1 MIAAVFLMQPVGQ
14 LFAQLVGFCVLI
26 GLDKR
31 DHIQENCSKTADAAA
46 LAKCTSTVDSIWR
59 IVTGV
64 GAAPALIAILFRL
77 LISDPGL
84 YDLEVKK
91 DLPRALRSTR
101 RVYGSQANQQ
111 IQMQPI
117 NQPYGRAALQ
127 PPPNPVQ
134 FSSKD
139 LRRFFIE
146 QRNWVYLAGTS
157 ITWFVLDFSFY
168 GLGMGNYRTLSK
180 IWATWDASK
189 QGGNP
194 PVVPSWNTDPTLNA
208 TIWENKGR
216 DVTIYDV
223 LYENAIKSMLTVSI
237 ASVMGSLLFIY
248 AVNYLPRR
256 QWLTTSFLALAILFI
271 VSGGTFYAV
280 FHTTNH
286 AVTVVLVAV
295 CHFAFNFG
303 RYYSFQVNSAF

>member
-14 LFAQLVGFCVLI
+14 LFAYLVGFCVLI

-31 DHIQENCSKTADAAA
+31 DHIQENCSKTTDAAA

-101 RVYGSQANQQ
+101 RVYGSQANRQ

-117 NQPYGRAALQ
+117 NQPNGRAALQ
-127 PPPNPVQ
+127 PPDPVQ
-134 FSSKD
+134 FSSRD

-180 IWATWDASK
+180 IWATWDANK

-194 PVVPSWNTDPTLNA
+194 PVAPSWNTDPTLNA
-208 TIWENKGR
+208 TIWESKGR

-237 ASVMGSLLFIY
+237 ASVTGSLLFIY

-256 QWLTTSFLALAILFI
+256 QWLTTSFLALAVLFI

-280 FHTTNH
+280 FHTINH
-286 AVTVVLVAV
+286 AVTVFFVAV

-303 RYYSFQVNSAF
+303 RHCSFQANPAF